1 MSETGSE
8 YSLKQFLIDYS
19 HDVIEGRGVVACQKH
34 KWACMRFLNDIKRSE
49 ARNALADD
57 FPYVFDEDKALRFFE
72 WMSLFK
78 HTKGVLRGK
87 NIEPHE
93 IQLFVFGNIYGW
105 VHKETGHRRF
115 RKAYW
120 QVGRKNAKSQ
130 SLACV
135 GTYEEAAMGEMMSE
149 VYIGATKT
157 EQAKIV
163 WNEAEAMIA
172 NSPDLANR
180 FKVSYGV
187 IRHPKT
193 RSIFKPLSKE
203 DRKTGDGTN
212 PQCGIIDEYH
222 AHDTDEIYNVIDS
235 GMGAR
240 QQPLLMVIT
249 TAGNNLNSP
258 CYRIEYSFVAKLL
271 DPDNPTEL
279 DSYFAMVNELDKDEE
294 GNLIDDITDESVW
307 EKANPIVASYPEGR
321 KFLRERLAEAKLK
334 PEMMDDYLTK
344 NMNVWINQ
352 GENAYMRMEKW
363 ALCSKPELFTDEY
376 LRRRTV
382 NIGMDLSKKID
393 LTAVSFEFYDPIE
406 DLYVVMSH
414 AFIPEETIQEK
425 SATDGVNYRKWLR
438 EGWMTATP
446 GAVVDYRY
454 IQKYII
460 DMVEKYDW
468 KVNEVCYD
476 EWSAGLI
483 SQEMMEEG
491 YEMVE
496 IRQGIHTLS
505 EPTKNFREEVYRGKV
520 IHDGNPVL
528 TWAIGNAVTRADHNE
543 NIMLDKTKS
552 TNRIDPIAAT
562 INAHVRTMVKEV
574 KNPYDDRGLLGL

>member
-1 MSETGSE
+1 MEE

-19 HDVIEGRGVVACQKH
+19 NDVIDGRGVVACQKH
-34 KWACMRFLNDIKRSE
+34 KWACQRFLRDIERE
-49 ARNALADD
+49 GTDE
-57 FPYVFDEDKALRFFE
+57 FPFVFDEDKAMRFFE

-87 NIEPHE
+87 SIQPHE

-105 VHKETGHRRF
+105 VHRDTGFRRF

-163 WNEAEAMIA
+163 WNEADAMIA
-172 NSPDLANR
+172 NSPDLSNR

-203 DRKTGDGTN
+203 DKKTGDGTN

-222 AHDTDEIYNVIDS
+222 AHETDEIYNVIDS

-258 CYRIEYSFVAKLL
+258 CYRIEYNFVEKLL
-271 DPDNPTEL
+271 DPYNPTEL
-279 DSYFAMVNELDKDEE
+279 DGYFAMVNELDKDEE

-321 KFLRERLAEAKLK
+321 KFLRERLAEARLK

-363 ALCSKPELFTDEY
+363 DNCKDPDMFTDEF
-376 LRRRTV
+376 LMHREVTV
-382 NIGMDLSKKID
+382 GLDLSKKID
-393 LTAVSFEFYDPIE
+393 LTSVGFEFYDE
-406 DLYVVMSH
+406 ELGKYVVLSH
-414 AFIPEETIQEK
+414 SFIPEETLQQKI
-425 SATDGVNYRKWLR
+425 ATDKMPYAKWVR
-438 EGWMTATP
+438 EGWITVTP
-446 GAVVDYRY
+446 GAVVDYRFVQAY
-454 IQKYII
+454 VMQEI
-460 DMVEKYDW
+460 EKYQWHVD
-468 KVNEVCYD
+468 EVCYD

-483 SQEMMEEG
+483 SQELSDRG
-491 YEMVE
+491 FEMIE

-505 EPTKNFREEVYRGKV
+505 EPTKNFREEVYKGNV
-520 IHDGNPVL
+520 IHNANPVL
-528 TWAIGNAVTRADHNE
+528 TWAIGNAVTREDHNE
-543 NIMLDKTKS
+543 NIMLDKAKS
-552 TNRIDPIAAT
+552 TNRIDPIAAL
-562 INAHVRTMVKEV
+562 INAHVRVMRDDD
-574 KNPYDDRGLLGL
+574 KNPYDDRGLNIL